1 MEAQS
6 KTVSDWFTMI
16 NGAALTLP
24 RFQRDEV
31 WRPEQIKAVLENI
44 LREQPLP
51 IGALLVLD
59 VGDEEQFPSRT
70 ISGAPVAQ
78 GRPQMQL
85 LDGQQRITAIWRSL
99 KDNYEDFR
107 MFVSL
112 KNLEQPEVNIVA
124 RPLEGDSGSASA
136 WSAVPKLCLE
146 RSLAPVNILAPGPD
160 GEQAMRTWTRQAC
173 DSSELSNTQDR
184 VWKLRERVGKYPI
197 SFLSLPSSTSPS
209 TAIDVFVNMNI
220 SAQPLGDFDIAVA
233 QVERKTRKSLHRM
246 VSKLG
251 KQNPTALEY
260 EKIDRTVLATG
271 ALLCGKPP
279 NRKTYHSD
287 DLGEMLPKL
296 WKRIAFGIER
306 ATEFLHNEMIFNADL
321 LPSEVIL
328 HLSASILA
336 DFEDDS
342 LHLDERVFSLL
353 RKAIWKIGFADRYLK
368 APSEILPVKT
378 AISNI
383 VNDPNSKDLPNLF
396 DEGHP
401 PDRDSLFRG
410 VWPARKDRLGRAIMV
425 TSLFGG
431 GLDLA
436 DGVKINS
443 SNARSRKCR
452 HIFPRHLIQ
461 VEDGIHESWP
471 DSALN
476 CWFISGTDRRMAQTI
491 EQHIEHLMDEAD
503 QDELEVQNRLESH
516 MVPYE
521 ELVSGDFSEF
531 LKARAKRIHDAM
543 IRLTVDGKH
552 PSQDYSRVQSIS
564 EENQA

>member
-16 NGAALTLP
+16 NGATLTLP

-51 IGALLVLD
+51 IGALLILD

-70 ISGAPVAQ
+70 IRGAPETQ
-78 GRPQMQL
+78 GRPHMQL

-99 KDNYEDFR
+99 KDNYKEFR

-112 KNLEQPEVNIVA
+112 KNSKQPEVSVVD
-124 RPLEGDSGSASA
+124 RPLDSDKDSVSA
-136 WSAVPKLCLE
+136 WSKVPKLCLE
-146 RSLAPVNILAPGPD
+146 RNLVPVSVLAPGPD
-160 GEQAMRTWTRQAC
+160 GEQAMRTWPRQAC
-173 DSSELSNTQDR
+173 DESKLPDIQDQI
-184 VWKLRERVGKYPI
+184 WKLRERVGKYPI
-197 SFLSLPSSTSPS
+197 PFLSLPSSTSPR
-209 TAIDVFVNMNI
+209 TAIDIFVNMNI

-233 QVERKTRKSLHRM
+233 QVERKTRKSLHNM

-251 KQNPTALEY
+251 KQNPAALEY

-271 ALLCGKPP
+271 ALLCGRPP

-296 WKRIAFGIER
+296 WKRITFGINH
-306 ATEFLHNEMIFNADL
+306 ATDFLHNEMIFNADL

-328 HLSASILA
+328 DLSASILA
-336 DFEDDS
+336 DFEDDA
-342 LHLDERVFSLL
+342 LHLDERVFALL
-353 RKAIWKIGFADRYLK
+353 RRAIWKIGFADRYLK
-368 APSEILPVKT
+368 APSEILPVKI
-378 AISNI
+378 AISDLAK
-383 VNDPNSKDLPNLF
+383 DPEAVDLPNLF
-396 DEGHP
+396 DEGRP

-431 GLDLA
+431 GLDLV
-436 DGVKINS
+436 DGKKIS
-443 SNARSRKCR
+443 SSSARSRKCR

-461 VEDGIHESWP
+461 VEDDIHESWP

-476 CWFISGTDRRMAQTI
+476 CWFVSGTERRMAQTI
-491 EQHIEHLMDEAD
+491 EQHLEYLADEAD
-503 QDELEVQNRLESH
+503 ESEAEVRSRLESH
-516 MVPYE
+516 MIPYE
-521 ELVSGDFSEF
+521 ELVSGDFREF
-531 LKARAKRIHDAM
+531 LRARAARIHEAM
-543 IRLTVDGKH
+543 IKLTVEGKH
-552 PSQDYSRVQSIS
+552 PSLL
-564 EENQA
+564 